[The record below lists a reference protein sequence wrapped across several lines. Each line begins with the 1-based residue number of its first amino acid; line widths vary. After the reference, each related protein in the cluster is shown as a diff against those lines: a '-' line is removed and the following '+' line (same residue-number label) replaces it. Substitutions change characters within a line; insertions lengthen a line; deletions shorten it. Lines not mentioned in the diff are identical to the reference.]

1 MKEIVFWLL
10 PIINIISAFQVLKH
24 YLSINSNK
32 LSIFLIFVLPVLI
45 INFFTFLLF
54 HSHFFSVIFLNL
66 IFLLTLNQ
74 IRLSLLE
81 KTRPFKLLFV
91 PFLIAVIF
99 VLFYYQVS
107 YLKFI
112 DDSRMVTY
120 HLPKSAF
127 EIKIDTITNDYVL
140 SKQGR
145 TISFSGDLSS
155 KSLIIFA
162 TLNIIL
168 PFIVNYISSIFFE
181 ITRENND

>member
-1 MKEIVFWLL
+1 
-10 PIINIISAFQVLKH
+10 
-24 YLSINSNK
+24 
-32 LSIFLIFVLPVLI
+32 
-45 INFFTFLLF
+45 
-54 HSHFFSVIFLNL
+54 
-66 IFLLTLNQ
+66 
-74 IRLSLLE
+74 
-81 KTRPFKLLFV
+81 
-91 PFLIAVIF
+91 
-99 VLFYYQVS
+99 
-107 YLKFI
+107 
-112 DDSRMVTY
+112 MVTY